1 MLNSHFSEKSLGLFS
16 APFLCMIFQK
26 KNVSYVALTKFHG
39 LIAFTSRDIGQYVY

>member
-1 MLNSHFSEKSLGLFS
+1 MLNFHFSEKSLGLVS
-16 APFLCMIFQK
+16 APYFVYDFSK